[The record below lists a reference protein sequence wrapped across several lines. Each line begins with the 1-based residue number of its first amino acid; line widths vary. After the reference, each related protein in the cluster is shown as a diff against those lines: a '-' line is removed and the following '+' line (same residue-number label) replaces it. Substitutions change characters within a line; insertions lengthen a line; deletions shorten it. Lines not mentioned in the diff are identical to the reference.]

1 MRHYICEHDTP
12 VGEIVLFT
20 DGEALT
26 GAYLEGKKHFCG
38 LAGNILKDSG
48 KHPVLERA
56 KTGFQ
61 PILQVRNQKLENCN
75 LILKAA
81 ISDLKY
87 GRACKIFLTEN
98 S

>member
-1 MRHYICEHDTP
+1 MRQYICEHDTP

-56 KTGFQ
+56 KNWISAYFAGEK
-61 PILQVRNQKLENCN
+61 PEIGELQLN
-75 LILKAA
+75 
-81 ISDLKY
+81 
-87 GRACKIFLTEN
+87 
-98 S
+98 